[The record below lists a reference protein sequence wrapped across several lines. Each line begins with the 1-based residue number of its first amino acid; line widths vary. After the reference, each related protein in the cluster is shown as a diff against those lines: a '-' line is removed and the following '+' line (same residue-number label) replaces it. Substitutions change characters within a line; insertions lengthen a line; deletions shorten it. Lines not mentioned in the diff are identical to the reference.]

1 MRGKSLFSRWWPI
14 WSFHWSPVCPET
26 LHYASCQD
34 FTSFLS
40 SYMKSY
46 SEMGID
52 LVGLAEERCT
62 VFFLMSMLKYCMLSV
77 GNFQLKFY
85 PSCFSL
91 WNSVGPVASSTAFPF
106 WWVKHTFFPAATLC
120 ELSRSD
126 NTKSWKVCDACSKQL
141 MGTDACRHP
150 VVLETLTA

>member
-1 MRGKSLFSRWWPI
+1 MVMTYLEFSLKSCVPW
-14 WSFHWSPVCPET
+14 
-26 LHYASCQD
+26 D
-34 FTSFLS
+34 FTLCFMSGFHFFPLFLHEVILGNGNRLS
-40 SYMKSY
+40 WSCWRAVY
-46 SEMGID
+46 S
-52 LVGLAEERCT
+52 
-62 VFFLMSMLKYCMLSV
+62 FFLMSMLKYCMLSV

-106 WWVKHTFFPAATLC
+106 WWVKHTFFPAATLR

-150 VVLETLTA
+150 VVLETLTV